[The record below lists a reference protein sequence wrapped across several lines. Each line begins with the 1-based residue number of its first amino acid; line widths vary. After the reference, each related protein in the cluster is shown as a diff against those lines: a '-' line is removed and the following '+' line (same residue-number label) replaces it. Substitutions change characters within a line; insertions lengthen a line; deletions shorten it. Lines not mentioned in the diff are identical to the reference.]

1 MTPGEDATPRFATVV
16 ARARSAGGL
25 VLFAYVLTHLTNHA
39 LGLIS
44 LDAME
49 AGRAWFVALWRNP
62 VGTSLLYGGLAVHFL
77 AVATILQQRRS
88 WRLPAWQWTQILLG
102 VSLPF
107 LLVEHVIGTRY
118 MHQVHG
124 FDDRY
129 AYVVHVLWNLAPEK
143 GVQQTVALLAVWVH
157 GCVGLHFWWRLRAT
171 YRRLLPI
178 LFAGA
183 ILLPALALLGF
194 AQAGREVAA
203 LLPDDAAASQSPYG
217 SDASDATGSLYG
229 GGAASSDVYGGA
241 YGGGAGA
248 AYGGGDAY
256 GGDGAYGASGAGAS
270 GIAMPGPAAGAGAAR
285 LREQAFAL
293 LTALLIVLVLLRLL
307 RGVADRRRPQA
318 RVAYGHVGRGVAAA
332 HGTTLLEV
340 SRRHAVPHASVCGGR
355 GRCSTCRVRVSAGA
369 EFLSDPREDEHR
381 VLARIGAP
389 GNVRLACQARVRGDV
404 EVTPLLPAASGPDA
418 AGARPG
424 YAQGREQEIA
434 VLFADLRGFTRLSEN
449 KLPYDLV
456 FILNRY
462 FAAMGAAVEAAG
474 GRLDKFIGDGVMAL
488 FGIDRGVE
496 DGCVRALAAAVEM
509 GRRLEDLNRAL
520 AHDLDAP
527 LKIGIGIHAG
537 PAIVGQMGYGAAAS
551 ITAIGDTVNVASRL
565 EAASKEFAAELVLSA
580 DLAVRAGIDTGGLTG
595 HEVALRGRREPLAV
609 FAVARAKTVAGL
621 LPPRTTAPVR

>member
-1 MTPGEDATPRFATVV
+1 MAAGEAATPRFATVV

-25 VLFAYVLTHLTNHA
+25 ILFTYVLTHLTNHA
-39 LGLIS
+39 LGLVS

-49 AGRAWFVALWRNP
+49 AGRVWFVALWRNP
-62 VGTSLLYGGLAVHFL
+62 VGITLLYGALAVHFL
-77 AVATILQQRRS
+77 AVAVILQQRRS
-88 WRLPAWQWTQILLG
+88 WRLPAWQWTQVLLG
-102 VSLPF
+102 ISLPF

-203 LLPDDAAASQSPYG
+203 LLPDDATASHSPYG

-229 GGAASSDVYGGA
+229 GGTASSDVYGGA
-241 YGGGAGA
+241 YGGGSGA
-248 AYGGGDAY
+248 AYGGGGAY
-256 GGDGAYGASGAGAS
+256 GGDGAYGAGAS

-307 RGVADRRRPQA
+307 RGVAERRRPQA
-318 RVAYGHVGRGVAAA
+318 RVAYGHVGRGVATAQ
-332 HGTTLLEV
+332 GTTLLEV

-369 EFLSDPREDEHR
+369 ESLSDPMEDEHR

-389 GNVRLACQARVRGDV
+389 DNVRLACQARVQGDV
-404 EVTPLLPAASGPDA
+404 EVTPLLPAASGPSA
-418 AGARPG
+418 AGGRPG
-424 YAQGREQEIA
+424 YVQGREQEIA

-449 KLPYDLV
+449 KLPYDVV

-462 FAAMGAAVEAAG
+462 FAAMGAAVEAAD

-509 GRRLEDLNRAL
+509 GRRLEDLNREL

-527 LKIGIGIHAG
+527 LRIGIGIHAG
-537 PAIVGQMGYGAAAS
+537 PAIVGQMGYGEAAA

-580 DLAVRAGIDTGGLTG
+580 DLAARAGIDTGGLTG

-609 FAVARAKTVAGL
+609 FAVARAKTVADL
-621 LPPRTTAPVR
+621 LPPGATRPV